1 MTPSNT
7 RTPAAGAAGSTPTRT
22 PEKELAHKIYR
33 AWMNDERWEKC
44 VTQGMAYPN
53 AFFWADIAAAA
64 AYTAPA
70 AGDGARMAAEEILEI
85 VNTLL
90 PGHDIFSSSH
100 IQSWASIIDRHCPAT
115 AGGGEA
121 LKERARQIIADEERL
136 SAADDKNDTRLYSMR
151 LLRVYTAQQILGEKP
166 LTTNHQPDSGGKV

>member
-1 MTPSNT
+1 MKPSNT
-7 RTPAAGAAGSTPTRT
+7 RPPLAAGAAGSTPRPWRFESYGDHEEWGDVFAADGTYL
-22 PEKELAHKIYR
+22 LACSDGVAKHI
-33 AWMNDERWEKC
+33 
-44 VTQGMAYPN
+44 V
-53 AFFWADIAAAA
+53 AAVN

-70 AGDGARMAAEEILEI
+70 AGDGARKAAKEILEI

-90 PGHDIFSSSH
+90 PGQDIFSSSH

-166 LTTNHQPDSGGKV
+166 LTTNPHPDSGGKI